1 MSKRNDFSI
10 TNDMKTYLD
19 KVLKA
24 NQSINLTR
32 VTDIDQAILLHLED
46 SLAVSEEFSKA
57 PDGLYADLGSGGGF
71 PGVPLALS
79 FNRKTLLVDSVKK
92 KMTVV
97 SNILSEMNLSNL
109 VETYD
114 GRIEELAKERPK
126 AFSVLTARA
135 LTSLPSLL
143 ELASPLLQQEGIL
156 IALKS
161 KEEDDF
167 DNVSLENKL
176 GMRKVNKRSC
186 HLSDGV
192 TYRTVYTFEKYKDP
206 EVKLPRRLGMAQKRP
221 YLQ

>member
-1 MSKRNDFSI
+1 M
-10 TNDMKTYLD
+10 
-19 KVLKA
+19 
-24 NQSINLTR
+24 
-32 VTDIDQAILLHLED
+32 
-46 SLAVSEEFSKA
+46 
-57 PDGLYADLGSGGGF
+57 
-71 PGVPLALS
+71 PLALS
-79 FNRKTLLVDSVKK
+79 FTRKTLLVDSVKK
-92 KMTVV
+92 KMTAV
-97 SNILSEMNLSNL
+97 SNILAEMNLSNL
-109 VETYD
+109 IETYD
-114 GRIEELAKERPK
+114 GRIEELAQERPK

-176 GMRKVNKRSC
+176 GMRKVNKRSY

-192 TYRTVYTFEKYKDP
+192 TYRTVYTFEKYKDT